1 MSLLKLDR
9 VRRGMSGKTK
19 KRNVSHIMVEGGDI
33 DSEGRGREVQGH
45 DIVVMTLLP
54 GTTHPT
60 CDLINRANIACGSM
74 VKWAIF
80 QLEYTELLNRMDPL
94 RQELRAQG
102 EAAVIKKNEASRTH
116 ELITR
121 PCSLSSSSPWP

>member
-1 MSLLKLDR
+1 MKENFTHSI
-9 VRRGMSGKTK
+9 
-19 KRNVSHIMVEGGDI
+19 VSFNTDDI
-33 DSEGRGREVQGH
+33 TD
-45 DIVVMTLLP
+45 DIRKSFARDYLSNP
-54 GTTHPT
+54 EYT
-60 CDLINRANIACGSM
+60 CDQIYKANVACGPM
-74 VKWAIF
+74 VKWAIA
-80 QLEYTELLNRMDPL
+80 QLEYAELLNRMDLL